1 MSTDPNPPP
10 IRHVEVVVNPLSG
23 SAGPNAK
30 ADAEAILAR
39 HEVKWRVCTPEDGV
53 VPCLQRAIDAGPD
66 LLVVVAGDGTAR
78 CAAEM
83 AGSDGPLVAPLPGGT
98 MNMLPK
104 QLYGDRDW
112 KTALDEILTRGVVA
126 PVSGGEVDG
135 RMFFVAAILG
145 APAHWAEAR
154 EAVREG
160 RLWLAVQRARRAV
173 RRAFTGRLRYALD
186 GGKTRK
192 TEALTLMCPLV
203 STIMDND
210 ARVLEATAVDPAGAR
225 DIFRLGFHAAV
236 GDWRAAPSVHVD
248 KARYGAVWAGGRI
261 PAILD
266 GEPQR
271 LGRTAQIKFR
281 PDAFRAL
288 VPEAP

>member
-1 MSTDPNPPP
+1 MSNTETRLP

-23 SAGPNAK
+23 SAGPNAV
-30 ADAEAILAR
+30 AEAEAILA
-39 HEVKWRVCTPEDGV
+39 KYGAKARVSTPEDGV
-53 VPCLQRAIDAGPD
+53 VACLQRAIDAGPD
-66 LLVVVAGDGTAR
+66 LLAVVAGDGTAR

-83 AGSDGPLVAPLPGGT
+83 AGPDGPLVAPLPGGT

-112 KTALDEILTRGVVA
+112 KTALDEILTNGVVK

-160 RLWLAVQRARRAV
+160 QLWLAIQRARRAV

-203 STIMDND
+203 STIMDSD
-210 ARVLEATAVDPAGAR
+210 AQVLEATAVDPAGAR
-225 DIFRLGFHAAV
+225 DVFRLGFHAAV

-248 KARYGAVWAGGRI
+248 RCRYGAIWAGGRI

-271 LGRTAQIKFR
+271 LNRTAEIKFR
-281 PDAFRAL
+281 PGAFRAL
-288 VPEAP
+288 VPESL

>member
-1 MSTDPNPPP
+1 MTTTQSRPP

-30 ADAEAILAR
+30 AEAEAILEAR
-39 HEVKWRVCTPEDGV
+39 GVKARVSTPEDGV
-53 VPCLQRAIDAGPD
+53 VACLQRAIDAGPD
-66 LLVVVAGDGTAR
+66 LLAVVAGDGTAR

-83 AGSDGPLVAPLPGGT
+83 SGPDGPLVAPLPGGT
-98 MNMLPK
+98 MNMLPR
-104 QLYGDRDW
+104 QLYGERDW
-112 KTALDEILTRGVVA
+112 RAALEEILDAGVVKS
-126 PVSGGEVDG
+126 VSGGEVDG
-135 RMFFVAAILG
+135 KMFFVAAILG

-160 RLWLAVQRARRAV
+160 RMWLAVQRARRAM

-186 GGKTRK
+186 GGKMRK

-203 STIMDND
+203 STIMEND
-210 ARVLEATAVDPAGAR
+210 ADFLEATAVDPASAR

-236 GDWRAAPSVHVD
+236 GDWRAAPSVEVD
-248 KARYGAVWAGGRI
+248 KCRYGAVWAGGRI

-271 LGRTAQIKFR
+271 LSRTAQIKFR
-281 PDAFRAL
+281 PNAFRAL
-288 VPEAP
+288 VPEVL